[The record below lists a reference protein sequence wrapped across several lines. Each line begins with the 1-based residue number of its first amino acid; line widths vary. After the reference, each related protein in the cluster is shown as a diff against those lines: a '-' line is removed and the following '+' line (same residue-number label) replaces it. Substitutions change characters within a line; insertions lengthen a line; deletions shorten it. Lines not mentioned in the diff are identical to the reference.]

1 MEPLQTPLFRGFH
14 ENSLPPGQ
22 APIVTSNVEKMHSLL
37 DLVLLGRS
45 LTEYASM
52 AILTSP
58 GGWGKTIAAYH
69 LAAEM
74 NALSAT
80 GLPSVIVVKV
90 ENDFS
95 PIALASNIL
104 KELGETPME
113 NRGYQ
118 LADRAGDAMVAN
130 DLKLLIVDEADRLNR
145 ATFELLRQLL
155 DKTGCPIVLVGLPR
169 IKQVISVQ
177 EKFNS
182 RVGARV
188 SFEPMQA
195 QEIVKH
201 FLPKLVLAHWEFDP
215 QNTED
220 QAMGYALWKKVSPS
234 LRNLRKLLVDASVS
248 AELRGAERITSLDI
262 AEALSRTDADK
273 QAQDGNGVNPSDRTT
288 QASQLSHSSVLK

>member
-1 MEPLQTPLFRGFH
+1 
-14 ENSLPPGQ
+14 
-22 APIVTSNVEKMHSLL
+22 
-37 DLVLLGRS
+37 
-45 LTEYASM
+45 M